1 MIVMAHG
8 LTGCAAAC
16 ELAVHMQRPSDPV
29 NVSGIGSSISVCV
42 WPYYSVVIIIC
53 IPRPDSS
60 IRHTLYAAVE
70 CAPQNVPICGGIS
83 PAIDQKACIMHKW
96 GENKRP

>member
-16 ELAVHMQRPSDPV
+16 ELAVHMQRPGDSV
-29 NVSGIGSSISVCV
+29 YVSGIGSSISVCV
-42 WPYYSVVIIIC
+42 WPYSVVIIC
-53 IPRPDSS
+53 IPRLDAS
-60 IRHTLYAAVE
+60 IRRTLYAALE
-70 CAPQNVPICGGIS
+70 CAPQNVPICGGLS